1 MAAENLNNRQF
12 AALLQEEK
20 PLLVDFWAPWC
31 VHCRRIASAY
41 DRIAE
46 QYSRNQLKVI
56 LEFLP
61 HDVKREIIDSDKYAY
76 LSEGMNTD
84 ASNRNTGS
92 KHSKV
97 ISNKPPKRGLFG
109 ILKENK
115 NKETNNRQSSTVVEG
130 QDEVEEELK
139 KREEEEA

>member
-46 QYSRNQLKVI
+46 QYGDELVVAKVNIDLEPALADQEQIEMIPTLVLYRKGEALGSVVAPQSRASI
-56 LEFLP
+56 EEF
-61 HDVKREIIDSDKYAY
+61 I
-76 LSEGMNTD
+76 
-84 ASNRNTGS
+84 
-92 KHSKV
+92 
-97 ISNKPPKRGLFG
+97 
-109 ILKENK
+109 
-115 NKETNNRQSSTVVEG
+115 RQT
-130 QDEVEEELK
+130 LAK
-139 KREEEEA
+139 